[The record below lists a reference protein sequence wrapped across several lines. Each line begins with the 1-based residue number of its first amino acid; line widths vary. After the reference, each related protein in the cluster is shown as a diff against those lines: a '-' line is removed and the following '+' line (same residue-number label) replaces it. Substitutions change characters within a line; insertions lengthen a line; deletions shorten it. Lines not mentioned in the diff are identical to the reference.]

1 MKELAMA
8 MPVKAPPPGAELLAR
23 VQRIAPVRT
32 RRPGLALSAAVLVS
46 GLYPAY
52 LLHLYPMRKDMGAL
66 PGWWVAVA
74 GLAWAAVFVA
84 LLARAFLP
92 RRGDVLPDMSAAF
105 RTTVIGTLGLM
116 GLGLAFTIDAP
127 CCTIVPAARWSDFA
141 SAWWHCVSF
150 GLRISLPTLVVGAL
164 LLRRL
169 VWVRGVRMGMALG
182 AAGGALAGL
191 TLHLLC
197 PIGGALHVGLAHGGG
212 VVVGAVIGGIFLG
225 TPFRK

>member
-1 MKELAMA
+1 MKELAMT
-8 MPVKAPPPGAELLAR
+8 MPVEAPPPGAELLAR
-23 VQRIAPVRT
+23 VQRIGPVRT
-32 RRPGLALSAAVLVS
+32 RRPGLALSAAILVS

-74 GLAWAAVFVA
+74 GAAWAAAFVA

-92 RRGDVLPDMSAAF
+92 RRGDVLPDVPGTF
-105 RTTVIGTLGLM
+105 RATVICTLGLI

-141 SAWWHCVSF
+141 GAWWHCLSF

-169 VWVRGVRMGMALG
+169 AWVAGVRMGMALG

-197 PIGGALHVGLAHGGG
+197 PIGGALHVSLAHGGG
-212 VVVGAVIGGIFLG
+212 VLVGAAIGGIVLG
-225 TPFRK
+225 ALFRR